1 MTIKVAMAIAEVLLP
16 DARLWVRKSSD
27 NLDNEIIQT
36 TAACMLDLKNAGVV
50 NFKSE
55 DPILQQAA
63 KLYLKAQFGFSED
76 SAKWEAA
83 YEHLKAALSLSSD
96 YTEPVAEV
104 CGDG

>member
-1 MTIKVAMAIAEVLLP
+1 MTINAAIAIAEILLR
-16 DARLWVRKSSD
+16 DARLWVRKSSG
-27 NLDNEIIQT
+27 NLDTEIRQT
-36 TAACMLDLKNAGVV
+36 TAACLLDLKNAGVV
-50 NFKSE
+50 NFRHE
-55 DPILQQAA
+55 DPLLQQAA
-63 KLYLKAQFGFSED
+63 KLYLKAQFGSNED